1 MNDGLNFWHGILLFL
16 LIAGLL
22 GVIGAFL
29 GAAAI
34 RLSVRD
40 DYFEDPD
47 AL

>member
-1 MNDGLNFWHGILLFL
+1 MSEGLNFWYGILIFL
-16 LIAGLL
+16 IIVGFLAIVGGLL
-22 GVIGAFL
+22 AF
-29 GAAAI
+29 AAI